1 MINGRHVAA
10 SLSVTAVAPVAARLD
25 DAVSAFL
32 RVRPRLFGI
41 AYRMLG
47 DLAEAEDIVQNV
59 WIRWQ
64 TTDRSRVRNPP
75 AFLAATATR
84 LAINELHSAR
94 VRRAGDGIERFMEAI
109 DASVDPELGV
119 ERAEALRFASV
130 LLLQRLSPTERA
142 AYVLREAFDYPYRR
156 IADILRIKEANV
168 RQLVTRARIHVAGRP
183 RAFASSSEERR
194 FLDVLLAACTTGDL
208 TSLERLLVSKIVP
221 KSERHGHSLSVG
233 PRSSKW
239 ARSRRWSRGR
249 RPSGRSA
256 RARRKEESSL

>member
-1 MINGRHVAA
+1 
-10 SLSVTAVAPVAARLD
+10 
-25 DAVSAFL
+25 
-32 RVRPRLFGI
+32 
-41 AYRMLG
+41 MLG

-64 TTDRSRVRNPP
+64 TTDRSRVQNPP
-75 AFLAATATR
+75 AFLAATTTR
-84 LAINELHSAR
+84 LAINELQSAR
-94 VRRAGDGIERFMEAI
+94 VRREEYGVERLIEAI
-109 DASVDPELGV
+109 DASADPETGV
-119 ERAEALRFASV
+119 ERAEALRFAVV
-130 LLLQRLSPTERA
+130 LLLEKLSSTERA

-168 RQLVTRARIHVAGRP
+168 RKLVTRARIHVAGRP

-221 KSERHGHSLSVG
+221 KSERPSTPSALA

-239 ARSRRWSRGR
+239 ARRCRCSRGR
-249 RPSGRSA
+249 WSSGGSA
-256 RARRKEESSL
+256 RARRRQENSL

>member
-1 MINGRHVAA
+1 MMNGKHVAA

-47 DLAEAEDIVQNV
+47 DLAEAEDIVQDA

-64 TTDRSRVRNPP
+64 TTDRSRVQNPP
-75 AFLAATATR
+75 AFLAATTTR
-84 LAINELHSAR
+84 LAINELQSAR
-94 VRRAGDGIERFMEAI
+94 VRREEYGVERLIEAI
-109 DASVDPELGV
+109 DASADPETGV
-119 ERAEALRFASV
+119 ERAEALRSAAV
-130 LLLQRLSPTERA
+130 LLLEKLSPTERA

-168 RQLVTRARIHVAGRP
+168 RQLVTRARSHVAGRP

-208 TSLERLLVSKIVP
+208 TSLERLLVSKIVA
-221 KSERHGHSLSVG
+221 KSERAGHSLSVG
-233 PRSSKW
+233 RRLSKW
-239 ARSRRWSRGR
+239 ARSCRCSRGR
-249 RPSGRSA
+249 RSSRGSA
-256 RARRKEESSL
+256 RVRPRQENSL

>member
-1 MINGRHVAA
+1 MMNGRHVAA

-64 TTDRSRVRNPP
+64 TTDRSRVQNPP
-75 AFLAATATR
+75 AFLAATTTR
-84 LAINELHSAR
+84 LAINELQSAR
-94 VRRAGDGIERFMEAI
+94 VRREEYGVERLIEAI
-109 DASVDPELGV
+109 DASADPETGV
-119 ERAEALRFASV
+119 ERAEALRFAAV
-130 LLLQRLSPTERA
+130 LLLEKLSPTERA

-168 RQLVTRARIHVAGRP
+168 RQLVTRARSHVAGRP

-208 TSLERLLVSKIVP
+208 TSLEHLLVSKIVP
-221 KSERHGHSLSVG
+221 KSERPGHSLSVG
-233 PRSSKW
+233 PRSSTW
-239 ARSRRWSRGR
+239 ARSCRCSRGR
-249 RPSGRSA
+249 RSSRGSA
-256 RARRKEESSL
+256 RARRGEENSW